1 MYSVVRRCT
10 RHSTTRQ
17 DTTQEADLDLGAV
30 EELLFGWLGG
40 QTDRR
45 VDDNEHIVVLSFS
58 HRLPFSFLNQLGLSI
73 DISLPIIIDLV
84 SYFLV
89 FISLSDVST

>member
-1 MYSVVRRCT
+1 VYSVVRRCT

-40 QTDRR
+40 QTGRR
-45 VDDNEHIVVLSFS
+45 VDDNEHIVVL
-58 HRLPFSFLNQLGLSI
+58 PFLTVLRFL
-73 DISLPIIIDLV
+73 
-84 SYFLV
+84 FL
-89 FISLSDVST
+89 TN